1 MSMIAKPGIT
11 AATEDVADTDDGDA
25 HITTDDFWPE
35 TELRALRLACLLYTS
50 YYTRCNNWIYAN

>member
-25 HITTDDFWPE
+25 RITTDDFWPE
-35 TELRALRLACLLYTS
+35 TELQALRGAGNKPVVSTA
-50 YYTRCNNWIYAN
+50 RQP